1 MTALRKILIG
11 LGAIFAVLIA
21 LALVRIVVLY
31 IDRPDDEERIER
43 AIEAYYGSTD
53 PEACDNR
60 TTAAYRLQRWGGM
73 EPFAR
78 ATCEAEAPTSASAG
92 VEVLG
97 IEVDGDRATA
107 VVRFDGDSLDGST
120 VRIALAHEDD
130 YWRLDRMLGF
140 VEFDRAGARR
150 AYRDR
155 LLQFGSPR
163 SATRCVAKEEAHY
176 SDTELERAIVNSV
189 AGTFA
194 PIVVRCDRR
203 GVERNL
209 MSSVA
214 AADADLTATGLDCA
228 ERQLAQASEAE
239 LARLSTS
246 IPAYIA
252 LLDSC
257 DPNYLAEF
265 VRGDLADHDEEAG
278 TIRCVAARLESL
290 PLREATAIVYDR
302 DRYDGLIG
310 SCDA

>member
-1 MTALRKILIG
+1 M
-11 LGAIFAVLIA
+11 LIA
-21 LALVRIVVLY
+21 LFLVRAVVLY
-31 IDRPDDEERIER
+31 IDRPDEEERIER
-43 AIEAYYGSTD
+43 AIETYYGSAD
-53 PEACDNR
+53 PEVCVNR
-60 TTAAYRLQRWGGM
+60 TTAAYRLQRWGGA

-78 ATCEAEAPTSASAG
+78 ATCESEAPTSAGAG
-92 VEVLG
+92 VDVLA
-97 IEVDGDRATA
+97 IDVDGDRATA
-107 VVRFDGDSLDGST
+107 VVSFSGDSLDGST
-120 VRIALAHEDD
+120 VRIALVHEDG

-140 VEFDRAGARR
+140 VEFDRIGARR
-150 AYRDR
+150 AYRDQ
-155 LLQFGSPR
+155 LLEFGSPR
-163 SATRCVAKEEAHY
+163 SATRCVAKEEGRY
-176 SDTELERAIVNSV
+176 SNAELGRAIVNSV

-214 AADADLTATGLDCA
+214 AADAGLTATGLDCA

-265 VRGDLADHDEEAG
+265 VRGDLADHDEGAG
-278 TIRCVAARLESL
+278 TVRCVAARLEFL

-302 DRYDGLIG
+302 DR
-310 SCDA
+310 